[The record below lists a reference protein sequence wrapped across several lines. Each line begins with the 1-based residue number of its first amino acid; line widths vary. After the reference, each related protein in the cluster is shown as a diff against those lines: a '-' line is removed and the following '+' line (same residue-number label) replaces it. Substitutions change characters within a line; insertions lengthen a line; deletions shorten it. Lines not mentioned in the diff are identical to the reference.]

1 MKLNFFRSLA
11 FVSVLL
17 LGAATASAHDFEVDG
32 IFYNENSDG
41 TTVSVTYKGDTYNSY
56 TNEYTGAVVIP
67 ASVTYSGKTYSVTA
81 IGNSAFYRCSGL
93 TSVVIPNSVT
103 QIDTDAFYKCSGL
116 TSVEI
121 PNSVTSI
128 GKNAFWDCSSLTKV
142 NITDLESWCKIGFET
157 TNSNPLNYAH
167 RLYLNGVIV
176 TDLKIPNSITAIG
189 KAAFYGCSHLKSVTI
204 PNSVTSIGNSAF
216 GLCYGLMSVTIPNS
230 VTSIGSS
237 AFNGCHGLT
246 SVVIPNSVT
255 TIGDYAFYDC
265 IVLTSV
271 EIPNSVTTIGNSVF
285 YRCSGL
291 TSVVIPNSVT
301 SIGDYAF
308 CDCSGLTSV
317 EIPNSVT
324 SIGSSAFNGCSGLT
338 SVVIGNS
345 VTSIGDYA
353 FSGCSGLKSI
363 TSLNTTPPKVGSNVF
378 DYVPS
383 DCVLYVPAG
392 SKNAYSVADGWS
404 RFTDIRELP
413 AGVDGTVADDIEVRV
428 ENGVIRIEGVEG
440 AAVEV
445 YNAAGVCI
453 YSGVAAEVPV
463 PQRGIYVVKVAG
475 RATKL
480 AL

>member
-189 KAAFYGCSHLKSVTI
+189 KAAFCGCSCLKSVT
-204 PNSVTSIGNSAF
+204 
-216 GLCYGLMSVTIPNS
+216 
-230 VTSIGSS
+230 
-237 AFNGCHGLT
+237 
-246 SVVIPNSVT
+246 
-255 TIGDYAFYDC
+255 
-265 IVLTSV
+265 
-271 EIPNSVTTIGNSVF
+271 
-285 YRCSGL
+285 
-291 TSVVIPNSVT
+291 
-301 SIGDYAF
+301 
-308 CDCSGLTSV
+308 
-317 EIPNSVT
+317 IPNSVT

-353 FSGCSGLKSI
+353 FNACSGLKSI
-363 TSLNTTPPKVGSNVF
+363 TSLNTTPPKAGSNVF

-413 AGVDGTVADDIEVRV
+413 AGVDGAVADDIVVRV
-428 ENGVIRIEGVEG
+428 ENGVIRIEGAEG

-445 YNAAGVCI
+445 YNAAGVCV

>member
-189 KAAFYGCSHLKSVTI
+189 KAAFCGCSCLKSVTI
-204 PNSVTSIGNSAF
+204 PNSVTSIGSSAF
-216 GLCYGLMSVTIPNS
+216 NGCSGLMSVTIPNS

-237 AFNGCHGLT
+237 AFKGCRSLTSVEIPNSVTTIGDYAFYDCRGLT

-255 TIGDYAFYDC
+255 TIGDYAFCDC
-265 IVLTSV
+265 RGLTSV
-271 EIPNSVTTIGNSVF
+271 EIPNSVTT
-285 YRCSGL
+285 
-291 TSVVIPNSVT
+291 
-301 SIGDYAF
+301 
-308 CDCSGLTSV
+308 
-317 EIPNSVT
+317 
-324 SIGSSAFNGCSGLT
+324 IGSSAFNGCSGLT

-353 FSGCSGLKSI
+353 FNACSGLKSI
-363 TSLNTTPPKVGSNVF
+363 TSLNTTPPKAGSNVF

-413 AGVDGTVADDIEVRV
+413 AGVDGAVADDIVVRV
-428 ENGVIRIEGVEG
+428 ENGVIRIEGAEG

-445 YNAAGVCI
+445 YNAAGVCV

>member
-1 MKLNFFRSLA
+1 M
-11 FVSVLL
+11 
-17 LGAATASAHDFEVDG
+17 
-32 IFYNENSDG
+32 
-41 TTVSVTYKGDTYNSY
+41 
-56 TNEYTGAVVIP
+56 
-67 ASVTYSGKTYSVTA
+67 
-81 IGNSAFYRCSGL
+81 
-93 TSVVIPNSVT
+93 
-103 QIDTDAFYKCSGL
+103 
-116 TSVEI
+116 
-121 PNSVTSI
+121 
-128 GKNAFWDCSSLTKV
+128 
-142 NITDLESWCKIGFET
+142 ESWCKIGFET
-157 TNSNPLNYAH
+157 THSNPLNYAH

-216 GLCYGLMSVTIPNS
+216 GLCYGLMSVEIPNS

-265 IVLTSV
+265 IVLMSV

-291 TSVVIPNSVT
+291 TSVVI
-301 SIGDYAF
+301 
-308 CDCSGLTSV
+308 
-317 EIPNSVT
+317 
-324 SIGSSAFNGCSGLT
+324 
-338 SVVIGNS
+338 GNS

-353 FSGCSGLKSI
+353 FSACSGLKSI

-413 AGVDGTVADDIEVRV
+413 AGVDGTVADDIVVRV
-428 ENGVIRIEGVEG
+428 DNGVIRIEGAEG
-440 AAVEV
+440 ATVEV
-445 YNAAGVCI
+445 HNAAGVCI